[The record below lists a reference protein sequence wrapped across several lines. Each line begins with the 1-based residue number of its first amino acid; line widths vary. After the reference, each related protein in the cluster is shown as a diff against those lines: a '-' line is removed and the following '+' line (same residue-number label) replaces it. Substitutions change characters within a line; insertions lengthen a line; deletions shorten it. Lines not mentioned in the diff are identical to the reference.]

1 MVAPHLVVTTQARLM
16 ADRRPKRDSRLPR
29 QALRSNQ
36 AMRFGPEVLVL
47 SALVKQQAAMSM
59 LEVKVLDWAVPF

>member
-1 MVAPHLVVTTQARLM
+1 LVVTTQARLM
-16 ADRRPKRDSRLPR
+16 ADRRLKRDSRLPR

-36 AMRFGPEVLVL
+36 AMRFGPEM
-47 SALVKQQAAMSM
+47 LVKQQAAMSM